1 MATSTSSAP
10 DTSSAKGQHPI
21 AAALEDAG
29 VDADSD
35 AEVHLL
41 DSRWARWVLIGLG
54 TLFVGLGVLG
64 AILPL
69 LPTTPFL
76 LVAAACYA
84 RGSERF
90 YRWLLSNRLFGPSIR
105 AWRRDRS
112 MPLKAKRT
120 AIVLIVVTFG
130 ITVGFVVTGLVARVL
145 LVLLAAGIIVILL
158 RIPASDYGGV

>member
-10 DTSSAKGQHPI
+10 DSTSTEGRRPS
-21 AAALEDAG
+21 DAVTQG
-29 VDADSD
+29 APVEAVSD

-41 DSRWARWVLIGLG
+41 DSRWARWVLIALG

-64 AILPL
+64 AVLPL

-90 YRWLLSNRLFGPSIR
+90 YHWLLRNRLFGPSIR

-120 AIVLIVVTFG
+120 AIVLIVITFG
-130 ITVGFVVTGLVARVL
+130 ITVGFVVTGLLARVL
-145 LVLLAAGIIVILL
+145 LVLLAAGIIIILL
-158 RIPASDYGGV
+158 RIPASDYRGA